1 MSIHPGPPSLSRAG
15 AEAGRRWRDR
25 FDRVCF
31 PRFFRP
37 TRPERIAAWI
47 TQRDPEGSVVGSAEA
62 IAQAFRTQDGA
73 LIGQAIALELAR
85 SGAAV
90 AVTYRS
96 DSAGAAETVKAIEE
110 QGAPGSALRCDVGE
124 LEAVEAAIAEIS
136 QKLGPVSICVN
147 NAGVAQ
153 DQLILRMKPE
163 EFDQVVATNL
173 RGTWNL
179 CRVVSKPM
187 VKARWGR
194 IINLSS
200 VVAQM
205 GNPGQSNYA
214 AAKGGIEAMT
224 RSLAAELG
232 SRGITVNAVA
242 PGFIETQMTEGLG
255 ESVVEGLLSRIPL
268 GRLGSVAD
276 VAYAVRFLST
286 DEAAYVT
293 GQVIHINGG
302 LY

>member
-1 MSIHPGPPSLSRAG
+1 LVTGGSRG
-15 AEAGRRWRDR
+15 
-25 FDRVCF
+25 
-31 PRFFRP
+31 
-37 TRPERIAAWI
+37 
-47 TQRDPEGSVVGSAEA
+47 
-62 IAQAFRTQDGA
+62 
-73 LIGQAIALELAR
+73 IGQAIAVELAR
-85 SGAAV
+85 AGAAV
-90 AVTYRS
+90 ALTYRS
-96 DSAGAAETVKAIEE
+96 GAAGAAETVKAVEE
-110 QGAPGSALRCDVGE
+110 AGSQGLALACDVAD
-124 LEAVEAAIAEIS
+124 LEAVEAAVAETS
-136 QKLGPVSICVN
+136 QKLGPIGICVN
-147 NAGVAQ
+147 NAGVTQ

-163 EFDQVVATNL
+163 DFDQVVATNL

-179 CRVVSKPM
+179 CRVVSRPM

-214 AAKGGIEAMT
+214 ASKGGVEALT
-224 RSLAAELG
+224 RSLAQELG
-232 SRGITVNAVA
+232 SRGITVNSVA

-255 ESVVEGLLSRIPL
+255 GDVIEGLKGRIPL

-293 GQVIHINGG
+293 GQVLHVNGG
-302 LY
+302 LD